1 MRAVPPEA
9 LPAWLHASGA
19 LRPDGAGDAHEAAV
33 HAAARRLVREYI
45 EPVAA
50 ARTADALGGAL
61 RTPPADAPRL
71 TYLDAVHVLCTL
83 LTRAPRALDT
93 LPAPAPSAAHTTLDL
108 YLVPRAL
115 AALAVLGAH
124 ANAAS
129 SLEPSAQQYAEW
141 LAAAASD
148 AAAATLQLLGTAL
161 HLGVESAHQPGVGR
175 YLLYDAIR
183 LAAQSTCTTHAALA
197 AAHELP
203 ATGAPVLPAELHA
216 PPAPTLGTAHAPE
229 AYARPPPLAP
239 PTASSAAPPY
249 AWHDADATPQAL
261 PLAALPRG
269 AAACFLA
276 LCVRLAAELARV
288 FPSALHD
295 IVELGVRVLIA
306 HWERD
311 VRPGAGAASVAHVA
325 APYAALVRYDAW
337 VAALSLSIAS
347 VARVHALRLCTASF
361 ALLFHPVDDPYVAA
375 EPGAGAYAATYTRA
389 CARLS
394 DLLHAL
400 HAHLRAD
407 DAEAA
412 GVVAELRLLRPRL
425 VAHVLEDG
433 APDALAGAFRRCCL
447 ALLCVALGVETC
459 APDDRARLAALAA
472 PWASDAERAALARVL
487 RRGTKRAHEDS
498 ESDGARTPPAHSECP
513 ARVAQCA
520 ACADL
525 EPSDDA
531 CAGDALATR
540 LRAGV
545 PADAAALGALAR
557 LAVHTAPEAV
567 AACDLDALR
576 ERLGEL
582 LVADARG
589 VRLAAGRLLGVVA
602 AQYAR
607 LARDVRPAAWAAT
620 LQALVRVASAAAQAP
635 GARVQETSVL
645 TLARL
650 GRVRRDETLGEVA
663 AALVRALHLPHV
675 YLRALAYTE
684 TMQLAARRRCTTFQL
699 LSAHLDV
706 VSVLAVDAMHA
717 APHGLAELARLLNMS
732 QQTFLHTTLAH
743 TVPHL
748 VHEMVR
754 GRGDAAQRALRTV
767 AGAVGV
773 SVPALCLNQTSDIFK
788 HFFLQPDA
796 ERDAALDTL
805 LALLG
810 TRAVTIASLLR
821 SRLHE
826 VLGYLVARLG
836 DPARKAQ
843 ALAGLEYVR
852 RVATA
857 PPSRWKDVDLPGFLR
872 DEVLAVLTWI
882 NEELSAVHGKLPLAR
897 RAVTARSVGEL
908 AQLIGAVAARV
919 APQILACLNST
930 LAEPELALATLESWR
945 DFVQVLRY
953 EDIGPLVGQT
963 AAALLG
969 VWPRL
974 GPAEKRVADAI
985 LRYTIVA
992 HGAELE
998 SYLDAVPSLDA
1009 IADEVPDV
1017 ARQLRAA
1024 RRVWLDEDHFRHI
1037 LARVAHDNAAV
1048 CMQSLREL
1056 RAFLDER
1063 RAVVEA
1069 WTSGHVFHA
1078 LVGEAVRVLLAV
1090 AGRAEL
1096 PSAEVQALCLE
1107 CLGALGAVDPDRLEL
1122 PLEEPFFVLLS
1133 NFENPDETVA
1143 FATRLL
1149 TELVVPAFR
1158 ATADT
1163 KHQAALAYAIQELLK
1178 VCGFTPALLDAGAR
1192 GVPERVRRRW
1202 EAIPEAMLPTL
1213 MPLLS
1218 SKYVVQHSEP
1228 RRRPAP
1234 VCRHASSFRDWI
1246 QAWVLQL
1253 MADVADPSAAH
1264 VFHLFRSV
1272 VRDQDVTIARALLP
1286 HLALHTLISGTPE
1299 ARAAVL
1305 DEIHCVLA
1313 DQVAPTA
1320 GAAERRRLTTQTVFH
1335 VMDHVGHWMRRVRL
1349 VQARS
1354 SKRGRLK
1361 DALHDVQRAMDTLS
1375 PELTAQAALQTHAYP
1390 RSLLHFEYRIRALR
1404 SGGAAPDDATLQP
1417 LYETMHEIYAHLDD
1431 PDGMEGIS
1439 TCVLAPSLQHQIRE
1453 HESTGRWTDA
1463 QSCWEVELQ
1472 QRPDDARLHLGLL
1485 RCLRSLGHYDTL
1497 RTHIRGVLSVHPDWQ
1512 PQLAPLQIEGAC
1524 LLADWDAVRTLA
1536 ARSHDVPELAMA
1548 RALLAMRENDAP
1560 QFERAVHDAR
1570 RELGRPLLGAG
1581 RVAYAHVYDA
1591 LTHLHMLHELT
1602 LVFHARGDERAAL
1615 DRSLGA
1621 RFRAT
1626 LPSFRTRE
1634 PLLSVRRSAF
1644 LASAARAPPQ
1654 PAIGDA
1660 WILTAKTARRA
1671 GHAQTAYSAVL
1682 QALQSGAPYAFVQKA
1697 KLLAH
1702 SDQVQAALQEL
1713 AHALRARDASVGA
1726 GGTAESAADRRALA
1740 RAHLLHAR
1748 LVEDTARFQHNEIIQ
1763 HYKTCTALD
1772 PDSEKVWYY
1781 LGRFYDSPSAGT
1793 VGNQMLLQLNV
1804 CRFYM
1809 KSAQNGTK
1817 FLYRTLPRMLTIWL
1831 DAGTELA
1838 GDAEAPGAPDDAR
1851 QTQQQFDKI
1860 NEMMRKS
1867 VRHLARYQWFAV
1879 FPQLVAR
1886 IVHKNEGVW
1895 AVLLEII
1902 VAVLLSYPQQ
1912 ALWALI
1918 AGSHAKDRMRKQ
1930 RYDAIVAQI
1939 RAGPERTYRD
1949 VARVVDAFEQ
1959 LSSELL
1965 HLCEYPVGKE
1975 NTLALSKHFP
1985 ALLSAVQSTP
1995 LILPLQS
2002 SITVTLPPNDAV
2014 SQTHRPFPSDAPTIV
2029 SFDETIELMQSLQR
2043 PRKIVVHA
2051 SNGVRYPF
2059 LCKPRDDLRKDARLM
2074 EFDAM
2079 INKLLQARSES
2090 RRRRLYIRTYAVL
2103 ILNEECGLIE
2113 WVPNTV
2119 AYRQILAKHY
2129 RALDVPMYTN
2139 DLKQISDEARANPK
2153 HAGTIFEQRV
2163 LVRYPPVFHAWFLE
2177 TFPEPGAWLR
2187 ARSAYART
2195 AAVMSMVGFVLGL
2208 GDRHGDNIL
2217 LDALSG
2223 DTVHVDLNCLFE
2235 KGTLFEIP
2243 ERVPFRLT
2251 HNMVDALGVTGVE
2264 GAFRRT
2270 AEITMGILRDNKE
2283 SLMSVL
2289 QAMVHDPLGEWVA
2302 TERRARH
2309 KAAAAGA
2316 DRPGASAGA
2325 RRALQSVSNKLD
2337 GKLHRPGLSDEVR
2350 HTTKNLVHML
2360 ICDATSTQNLGQM
2373 YVGWAPYL

>member
-1 MRAVPPEA
+1 MSAAVPPDA
-9 LPAWLHASGA
+9 LPAWLRTSGA
-19 LRPDGAGDAHEAAV
+19 LRAEVSGEEREGAT

-45 EPVAA
+45 EPMTRVRSVDALEPLLR
-50 ARTADALGGAL
+50 ARAPDAPDALGYVGA
-61 RTPPADAPRL
+61 
-71 TYLDAVHVLCTL
+71 VKMLCTL
-83 LTRAPRALDT
+83 LTAAPRALDT
-93 LPAPAPSAAHTTLDL
+93 LPAPAPSEQHTTLDL
-108 YLVPRAL
+108 YLAPRVL

-129 SLEPSAQQYAEW
+129 SLDPCAQHYAEW
-141 LAAAASD
+141 LASATSEAV
-148 AAAATLQLLGTAL
+148 AATMQLLGTTF
-161 HLGVESAHQPGVGR
+161 HLVLESAHQASHGR
-175 YLLYDAIR
+175 YLLYDALR
-183 LAAQSTCTTHAALA
+183 LAARSTLSVHAAA
-197 AAHELP
+197 DDP
-203 ATGAPVLPAELHA
+203 AAPVCGSALPTDLRGA
-216 PPAPTLGTAHAPE
+216 PPATLGTARAPE
-229 AYARPPPLAP
+229 AFARGTACAPVAAHASYEWDAADSTPQPLAL
-239 PTASSAAPPY
+239 S
-249 AWHDADATPQAL
+249 AL
-261 PLAALPRG
+261 PAG
-269 AAACFLA
+269 AAACFVC

-295 IVELGVRVLIA
+295 VVDLGVRVLLA

-311 VRPGAGAASVAHVA
+311 VRPGAGTPHVTHIA
-325 APYAALVRYDAW
+325 APYVALLRYDAW
-337 VAALSLSIAS
+337 VAVLPLRIAS
-347 VARVHALRLCTASF
+347 VGVVHALRLCVASF
-361 ALLFHPVDDPYVAA
+361 SMLFHPIDDPYFHT
-375 EPGAGAYAATYTRA
+375 EPGAGVYVATYTRA
-389 CARLS
+389 CERLC
-394 DLLHAL
+394 DTLHAL
-400 HAHLRAD
+400 RTLLSVAHV
-407 DAEAA
+407 EAL
-412 GVVAELRLLRPRL
+412 GVVAELRLLRPCL
-425 VAHVLEDG
+425 ESHVLG
-433 APDALAGAFRRCCL
+433 APDDDRATDALPIAFRRCCI
-447 ALLCVALGVETC
+447 ALLCVAARLDPG
-459 APDDRARLAALAA
+459 ASSARLATLDA
-472 PWASDAERAALARVL
+472 PWATPAERRALADVC
-487 RRGTKRAHEDS
+487 RGTKRAHDAA
-498 ESDGARTPPAHSECP
+498 DGAESAGSVRVGVACP
-513 ARVAQCA
+513 LGDASCT
-520 ACADL
+520 ACAEL
-525 EPSDDA
+525 VPSDTISEA
-531 CAGDALATR
+531 PFGPDAL
-540 LRAGV
+540 V
-545 PADAAALGALAR
+545 ADAAALDVLAR
-557 LAVHTAPEAV
+557 RLVHTSPEAV
-567 AACDLDALR
+567 AACDVAAVQT
-576 ERLGEL
+576 RLAAL
-582 LVADARG
+582 LVADARS
-589 VRLAAGRLLGVVA
+589 VRLAAGRVLGVVV

-607 LARDVRPAAWAAT
+607 LPRDARAPSWAAT
-620 LQALVRVASAAAQAP
+620 LEALASVPAEALATRSAH
-635 GARVQETSVL
+635 VQETSVL
-645 TLARL
+645 TVARI
-650 GRVRRDETLGEVA
+650 GRVRRDETLRVVA
-663 AALVRALHLPHV
+663 AALVRALYVPHV

-699 LSAHLDV
+699 LSPHLDV
-706 VSVLAVDAMHA
+706 VAPIAVDALHS

-732 QQTFLHTTLAH
+732 QQTFLHTTLEH
-743 TVPHL
+743 TLPHL

-754 GRGDAAQRALRTV
+754 GRRDAALRALKAV
-767 AGAVGV
+767 ASAVGQ
-773 SVPALCLNQTSDIFK
+773 SVPAVCLGQTSDIFK
-788 HFFLQPDA
+788 RFFLAPEA

-805 LALLG
+805 LGLLG

-836 DPARKAQ
+836 DPERKAQ
-843 ALAGLEYVR
+843 ARAGLEYVR
-852 RVATA
+852 SVVTA
-857 PPSRWKDVDLPGFLR
+857 PPSRWKDADLPSFLR
-872 DEVLAVLTWI
+872 DEVLAILTWI
-882 NEELSAVHGKLPLAR
+882 NEELSAVHGKIAMAR

-908 AQLIGAVAARV
+908 VQLIGAVAARV

-930 LAEPELALATLESWR
+930 LSEPDLALPTLESWR

-953 EDIGPLVGQT
+953 ADVGPFVGQT

-969 VWPRL
+969 AWPRL
-974 GPAEKRVADAI
+974 GRAEKGVASEI

-998 SYLDAVPSLDA
+998 TYIDAVPSLDA
-1009 IADEVPDV
+1009 IADDVPDV

-1024 RRVWLDEDHFRHI
+1024 RRVWVDEDHLRHI

-1048 CMQSLREL
+1048 CVQSVREL
-1056 RAFLDER
+1056 RGFLHER

-1069 WTSGHVFHA
+1069 WTSGNVFHP
-1078 LVGEAVRVLLAV
+1078 LVGECVRVLLAV

-1096 PSAEVQALCLE
+1096 PSAEVQSLCLE
-1107 CLGALGAVDPDRLEL
+1107 CLGMLGAVDPDRMEL
-1122 PLEEPFFVLLS
+1122 PPEEPFLVLLS
-1133 NFENPDETVA
+1133 NFENADETVA

-1149 TELVVPAFR
+1149 TELTVPAFR

-1178 VCGFTPALLDAGAR
+1178 QCGFTPALLDAGMR
-1192 GVPERVRRRW
+1192 GVPEKVRRRW

-1213 MPLLS
+1213 MPLLN
-1218 SKYVVQHSEP
+1218 SKYVVQDAEP
-1228 RRRPAP
+1228 RRRPSP
-1234 VCRHASSFRDWI
+1234 VYRHTASFREWI

-1253 MADVADPSAAH
+1253 MHGVRDAQVAAF
-1264 VFHLFRSV
+1264 FHIFRSV
-1272 VRDQDVTIARALLP
+1272 VRDQDVTVARALLP
-1286 HLALHTLISGTPE
+1286 HLALHTLISGTPD
-1299 ARAAVL
+1299 ARSAVL
-1305 DEIHCVLA
+1305 DEIHCVLTE
-1313 DQVAPTA
+1313 QVAPTP
-1320 GAAERRRLTTQTVFH
+1320 GASAERRRRATQTVFH

-1349 VQARS
+1349 VHARS
-1354 SKRGRLK
+1354 GKRSRLK
-1361 DALHDVQRAMDTLS
+1361 EALHDVQGVMDTIS
-1375 PELTAQAALQTHAYP
+1375 QELTAQAALQTHAYP
-1390 RSLLHFEYRIRALR
+1390 RSLLNFEYRIRALR
-1404 SGGAAPDDATLQP
+1404 TDGAPDAQVQP
-1417 LYETMHEIYAHLDD
+1417 LYETMHEIYAQLDD

-1439 TCVLAPSLQHQIRE
+1439 TRVLAPSLQHQIRE

-1472 QRPDDARLHLGLL
+1472 QRPDDAHLHLGLL

-1512 PQLAPLQIEGAC
+1512 PQFAPFQIEGAC
-1524 LLADWDAVRTLA
+1524 ILADWDALKALA
-1536 ARSHDVPELAMA
+1536 AHSHDVPALAMA
-1548 RALLAMRENDAP
+1548 RALLAMREDDAP
-1560 QFERAVHDAR
+1560 QFARAVHDAR
-1570 RELGRPLLGAG
+1570 TQLGHPLLGAG
-1581 RVAYAHVYDA
+1581 RVAYTHVYDA
-1591 LTHLHMLHELT
+1591 LTQLHILHELE
-1602 LVFHARGDERAAL
+1602 LVYGARPDADARAQLA
-1615 DRSLGA
+1615 RSLDA

-1634 PLLSVRRSAF
+1634 PVLSVRRSAF
-1644 LASAARAPPQ
+1644 LACASRTPVQ
-1654 PAIGDA
+1654 TAIGAA
-1660 WILTAKTARRA
+1660 WIGTAKTARRA
-1671 GHAQTAYSAVL
+1671 GHTQTAYSAVL

-1713 AHALRARDASVGA
+1713 AHALQARDASVGA
-1726 GGTAESAADRRALA
+1726 GGTEASAADRRALA

-1781 LGRFYDSPSAGT
+1781 LGRFYDSPSGGT

-1838 GDAEAPGAPDDAR
+1838 EADAPAPGGAPGDDAR

-1867 VRHLARYQWFAV
+1867 VRYLARYQWFAV

-1886 IVHKNEGVW
+1886 IVHKNEAVW

-1902 VAVLLSYPQQ
+1902 VAVVLAYPQQ
-1912 ALWALI
+1912 SLWALI
-1918 AGSHAKDRMRKQ
+1918 AGSHAKDRKRKQ
-1930 RYDAIVAQI
+1930 RYECIVARI
-1939 RAGPERTYRD
+1939 RGVPERTYAD
-1949 VARVVDAFEQ
+1949 VARVIDAFEQ

-1965 HLCEYPVGKE
+1965 HLCEYHVGKE
-1975 NTLALSKHFP
+1975 TTLSLAKHFP
-1985 ALLSAVQSTP
+1985 ALLAAVKGTP

-2029 SFDETIELMQSLQR
+2029 SFDETIEIMHSLQK

-2051 SNGVRYPF
+2051 SNGMRYPF

-2079 INKLLQARSES
+2079 INKLLQASSES

-2129 RALDVPMYTN
+2129 AALDVPLYTS
-2139 DLKQISDEARANPK
+2139 DLKTLLDEARAHPK
-2153 HAGTIFEQRV
+2153 NAAALFEQKV
-2163 LVRYPPVFHAWFLE
+2163 LTRYPPVFHAWFLE

-2217 LDALSG
+2217 FDALSG

-2235 KGTLFEIP
+2235 KGTTFEIP

-2309 KAAAAGA
+2309 KAGAAGA

-2325 RRALQSVSNKLD
+2325 RKALQSVSNKLD
-2337 GKLHRPGLSDEVR
+2337 GKLHRPGISDEVR

-2360 ICDATSTQNLGQM
+2360 ICDATSTHNLSQM
-2373 YVGWAPYL
+2373 YIGWAPYL